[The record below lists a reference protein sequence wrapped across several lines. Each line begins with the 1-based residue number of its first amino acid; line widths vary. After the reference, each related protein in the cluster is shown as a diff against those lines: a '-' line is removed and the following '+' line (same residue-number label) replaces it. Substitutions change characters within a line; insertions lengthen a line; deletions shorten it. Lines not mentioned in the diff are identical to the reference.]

1 MNAHTTSNVSLT
13 AVLSQ
18 ERKEAKKEEEEAAQ
32 VDKTEEVQVKLS
44 VCLKD
49 IATWVEENILE

>member
-18 ERKEAKKEEEEAAQ
+18 ERKEAKKEEEEAVQ